1 MARPKNTIPQA
12 RADVRL
18 PAALKARIEKLAAQ
32 EGRSLNAQ
40 IVELLREAMKR
51 ARIKNES

>member
-18 PAALKARIEKLAAQ
+18 PATLKARIEKLAAQ

-40 IVELLREAMKR
+40 IVELLKEAMKR
-51 ARIKNES
+51 ARIKSES